1 MFRIR
6 IKQKTKEQI
15 NKNLIYN
22 LRPVNCG
29 LCVLRT
35 ELCSVSDPYSLNP
48 DPDKNLNPD
57 PVPDPAPD
65 PAPDPSYFLTLSEIF
80 FPHNF
85 LVFHMSIWI
94 RIQGGKN

>member
-1 MFRIR
+1 M
-6 IKQKTKEQI
+6 
-15 NKNLIYN
+15 
-22 LRPVNCG
+22 
-29 LCVLRT
+29 T
-35 ELCSVSDPYSLNP
+35 ELYYGVSLPTEYSSSGKVHSVSDPYSLNP

-65 PAPDPSYFLTLSEIF
+65 PAPDPRYFLTLSEIF